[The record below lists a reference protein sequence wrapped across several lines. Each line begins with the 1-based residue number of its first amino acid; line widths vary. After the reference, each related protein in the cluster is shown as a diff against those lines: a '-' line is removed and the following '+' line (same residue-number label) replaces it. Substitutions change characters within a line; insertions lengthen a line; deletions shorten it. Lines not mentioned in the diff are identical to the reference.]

1 MGMTDMLRVAIVE
14 DAISDRALLQQ
25 YLRQFSQETGE
36 SCKVSTFTDGM
47 TLLEAFHPGLYDLIL
62 LDIQLPHLD
71 GMRTAQELRKLDE
84 VALILFIT
92 NVAQYA
98 LKGYEVDALDYMLK
112 PVSYFAFA
120 LKMKKA
126 RRILRERGQ
135 DARMLPFDGELRR
148 IPLRSILYVEVT
160 NHQVCVHTYEGD
172 SIMSGSLKTW
182 EEDLSPYHF
191 VRCNSCYLVNLVHVL
206 GVSADTVQVEDVS
219 LKISRPRRK
228 EFMRALSEYYSGG
241 GR

>member
-1 MGMTDMLRVAIVE
+1 MIRLAIV
-14 DAISDRALLQQ
+14 DDNVSDQTLLRQ

-36 SCKVSTFTDGM
+36 ECNISIFPDGIAM
-47 TLLEAFHPGLYDLIL
+47 IEEFRPGLYDLII

-71 GMRTAQELRKLDE
+71 GMSVARELRNLDE
-84 VALILFIT
+84 LALILFIT

-98 LKGYEVDALDYMLK
+98 LKGYEVGALDYMLK
-112 PVSYFAFA
+112 PVSYYSFA

-126 RRILRERGQ
+126 RRVLRERVQ
-135 DARMLPFDGELRR
+135 EARMLPFNGELRR

-160 NHQVCVHTYEGD
+160 NHQLCFHTYEGD
-172 SIMSGSLKTW
+172 SIVNGSLKTW
-182 EEDLSPYHF
+182 EADLLPHHF
-191 VRCNSCYLVNLVHVL
+191 VRCNNCYLVNLLHVL
-206 GVSADTVQVEDVS
+206 GVTTDTVRVEGIL

-228 EFMRALSEYYSGG
+228 EFMRALSEYYGGG

>member
-1 MGMTDMLRVAIVE
+1 MLRVAIVE
-14 DAISDRALLQQ
+14 DTNSDRALLQQ

-36 SCKVSTFTDGM
+36 ECKISTFTDGVA
-47 TLLEAFHPGLYDLIL
+47 LLEAFRPGLYDLIL
-62 LDIQLPHLD
+62 LDIQLPQLD
-71 GMRTAQELRKLDE
+71 GMSAARELRKLDQ

-126 RRILRERGQ
+126 QRVLRERGQ
-135 DARMLPFDGELRR
+135 AARMLPFDGELRR
-148 IPLRSILYVEVT
+148 VPLRSILYIEVT
-160 NHQVCVHTYEGD
+160 NHQLCFHTYEGD
-172 SIMSGSLKTW
+172 SVVSGSLKTW
-182 EEDLSPYHF
+182 ETDLSAYHF
-191 VRCNSCYLVNLVHVL
+191 VRCNNCYLVNLVHVL
-206 GVSADTVQVEDVS
+206 GVTSDTVRMEGVS

-228 EFMRALSEYYSGG
+228 KFMRALSEYYGGG